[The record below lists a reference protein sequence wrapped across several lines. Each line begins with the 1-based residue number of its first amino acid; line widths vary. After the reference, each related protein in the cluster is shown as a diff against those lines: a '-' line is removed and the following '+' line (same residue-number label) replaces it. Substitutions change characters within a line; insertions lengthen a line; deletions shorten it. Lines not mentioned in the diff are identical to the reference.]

1 MDCWGILGIGP
12 TEDEGEVKRAYLE
25 KLPEHHP
32 EEDPEGFRQ
41 LRGAMEEALKQARL
55 LRTEKEAGVAS
66 GLVRSEMLGREEIQD
81 FLKQTEA
88 LYREYGRRIQPEEWE
103 KLLLLPVCQEMESQ
117 REAGWALTR
126 TVWNIPITHRQYP
139 MKI

>member
-1 MDCWGILGIGP
+1 MLSWRGGTDEDEAAMLSSPGYYGIPGVCRVSSGNRFAEAFLIKGEKEEERMDCWGILGIGP

-81 FLKQTEA
+81 FLKQT
-88 LYREYGRRIQPEEWE
+88 
-103 KLLLLPVCQEMESQ
+103 
-117 REAGWALTR
+117 
-126 TVWNIPITHRQYP
+126 
-139 MKI
+139 